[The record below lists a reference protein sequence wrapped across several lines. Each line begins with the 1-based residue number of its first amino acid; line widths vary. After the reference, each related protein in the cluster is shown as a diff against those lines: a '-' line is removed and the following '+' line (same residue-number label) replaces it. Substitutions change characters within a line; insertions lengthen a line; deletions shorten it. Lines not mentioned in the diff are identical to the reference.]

1 MNHRAAWACARMP
14 PSVARAVGTTRI
26 TPSPPMPA
34 RRSAS
39 RDACCAVR
47 SRRTSRSGTS
57 TKAFSVPWPWVKAV
71 WSAMRPIVP
80 DRCPDQHHR
89 LLGQVGGQRVEPDDA
104 RVGVEPRLLT
114 ASEAPGQRGRLLL
127 RLLSGEDAVELSQG
141 LRVAE
146 RARGGSALAQPQG
159 L

>member
-1 MNHRAAWACARMP
+1 MNQRATGACDSTP
-14 PSVARAVGTTRI
+14 GSVARAVGTTRM
-26 TPSPPMPA
+26 TPSPPIPA

-47 SRRTSRSGTS
+47 SRTPSRSGTS
-57 TKAFSVPWPWVKAV
+57 TKSFSVPWPLVKAV
-71 WSAMRPIVP
+71 WSAMRSIVP

-114 ASEAPGQRGRLLL
+114 AGEAPGQRGRLLL
-127 RLLSGEDAVELSQG
+127 HLLSGE
-141 LRVAE
+141 
-146 RARGGSALAQPQG
+146 
-159 L
+159 